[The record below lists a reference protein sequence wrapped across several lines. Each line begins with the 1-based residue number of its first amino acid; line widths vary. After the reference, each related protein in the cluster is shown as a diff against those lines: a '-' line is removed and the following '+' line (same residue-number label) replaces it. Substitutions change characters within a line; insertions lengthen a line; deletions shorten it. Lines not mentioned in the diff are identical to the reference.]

1 MSRDD
6 PQILDALV
14 IGAGFAGLCA
24 AIRLKQAGYDFAV
37 LEQAPSVGGTWWWN
51 TYPGIAC
58 DIPAHFYCFSFA
70 PNPDWSAAYPPGP
83 EIQRYLED
91 VTDRFGLR
99 EAIRFETRVTRC
111 AWEAERKAWRVET
124 GDAETL
130 RARHL
135 VQATGGLHQPNLPD
149 IPGRDGF
156 KGPVLHTARWDHS
169 IDFDGRRVAIVGSAA
184 SAIQLAPA
192 LARAGAQVSLFQ
204 RTANYITERGN
215 HDYGPRAQALFRRF
229 PWLMGLWRGYLRQ
242 RLDTVVYPIVRRAG
256 GFGRFV
262 RGLVLKGMKRRI
274 SDPDLQA
281 ALTPPYAL
289 GCKRML
295 ISDDFYPALENG
307 DVRLVAS
314 GVERIDGDTIVACDG
329 TRVEADI
336 LVFATGYDI
345 GAQLRAL
352 PVAGRNGRLLQD
364 AWSDIAQAHR
374 GTAVAG
380 FPNYWIVTGPNTGV
394 GTTSV
399 IFMIETHVDYIL
411 RAMTQAG
418 SGAIEVKPEAQAT
431 YNASIQSRLA
441 DTVWATGGCDSWYK
455 RPDGRIE
462 TLYPGNAADF
472 RRMLKRVDIS
482 EYDVTPARQRAPV

>member
-6 PQILDALV
+6 PHILDALV
-14 IGAGFAGLCA
+14 IGAGFAGLCS
-24 AIRLKQAGYDFAV
+24 AIRLKQAGYRFAV
-37 LEQAPSVGGTWWWN
+37 LEQAPAVGGTWWWN

-83 EIQRYLED
+83 EIQRYLAD
-91 VTDRFGLR
+91 VTDRYGLR
-99 EAIRFETRVTRC
+99 ETIRFDTRVTQC
-111 AWEAERKAWRVET
+111 VWEADRGCWRVET
-124 GDAETL
+124 DGGKTM

-149 IPGRDGF
+149 IPGRDSF
-156 KGPVLHTARWDHS
+156 PGPVLHTARWDHS
-169 IDFDGRRVAIVGSAA
+169 IDFEGKRVAIVGSAA

-192 LARAGAQVSLFQ
+192 LARDGAEVTLFQ
-204 RTANYITERGN
+204 RTANYINPRGN
-215 HDYGPRAQALFRRF
+215 HAYSEAMRTQFRRF
-229 PWLMGLWRGYLRQ
+229 PWLMQAWRGYLRQ
-242 RLDTVVYPIVRRAG
+242 RLDTLIYPIVRRAG

-262 RGLVLKGMKRRI
+262 RGRVLKGMRRRI
-274 SDPDLQA
+274 SDPDMQA

-295 ISDDFYPALENG
+295 ISDDFYPALGRG

-314 GVERIDGDTIVACDG
+314 GVDRIEGPTIIASDG

-352 PVAGRNGRLLQD
+352 PVTGREGRVLQD
-364 AWSDIAQAHR
+364 EWDDIAEAHR

-411 RAMTQAG
+411 RAMARAG
-418 SGAIEVKPEAQAT
+418 SGTIEVRPEAQAA
-431 YNASIQSRLA
+431 YNAEIQSRLS

-472 RRMLKRVDIS
+472 CRMLKRVRVE
-482 EYDVTPARQRAPV
+482 EYDLKPVKQTA

>member
-14 IGAGFAGLCA
+14 IGAGFAGLCS
-24 AIRLKQAGYDFAV
+24 AIRLKQAGYRFAV
-37 LEQAPSVGGTWWWN
+37 LEQAPAVGGTWWWN

-83 EIQRYLED
+83 EIQRYLEG

-99 EAIRFETRVTRC
+99 EMIRFGTRVTHC
-111 AWEAERKAWRVET
+111 VWEAERGCWRVET
-124 GDAETL
+124 DGGKAM
-130 RARHL
+130 RALHL

-149 IPGRDGF
+149 IPGREGF
-156 KGPVLHTARWDHS
+156 PGPVLHTARWDHS
-169 IDFDGRRVAIVGSAA
+169 IDFKGKRVAIVGSAA

-192 LARAGAQVSLFQ
+192 LARDGADVTLFQ
-204 RTANYITERGN
+204 RTANYINPRGN
-215 HDYGPRAQALFRRF
+215 HAYSEAMRTQFRRF
-229 PWLMGLWRGYLRQ
+229 PFLMQAWRGFLRQ
-242 RLDTVVYPIVRRAG
+242 RLDTLIYPIVRRAG

-262 RGLVLKGMKRRI
+262 RGWVLKGMRARI
-274 SDPDLQA
+274 SDPAMQA

-295 ISDDFYPALENG
+295 ISDDFYPALERG

-314 GVERIDGDTIVACDG
+314 GVERFEGHTIIASDG
-329 TRVEADI
+329 TQVEADI

-352 PVAGRNGRLLQD
+352 PVTGRDARVLQD
-364 AWSDIAQAHR
+364 EWDDIAEAHR

-411 RAMTQAG
+411 RAMARAG
-418 SGAIEVKPEAQAT
+418 SGTIEVRPEAQAA
-431 YNASIQSRLA
+431 YNAEIQSQLK

-462 TLYPGNAADF
+462 TLYPGNAAGF
-472 RRMLKRVDIS
+472 RRMLKRVRVE
-482 EYDVTPARQRAPV
+482 EYDLRPVKQTA

>member
-14 IGAGFAGLCA
+14 IGAGFAGLCS
-24 AIRLKQAGYDFAV
+24 AIRLKQAGYRFAV
-37 LEQAPSVGGTWWWN
+37 LEQAPAVGGTWWWN

-99 EAIRFETRVTRC
+99 ASIRFGTRVTQC
-111 AWEAERKAWRVET
+111 AWESDRGCWRIET
-124 GDAETL
+124 GSGEAI

-135 VQATGGLHQPNLPD
+135 VQATGGLHAPNLPD

-156 KGPVLHTARWDHS
+156 PGPRLHTARWDHS
-169 IDFDGRRVAIVGSAA
+169 IDFKGKRVAIVGSAA

-192 LARAGAQVSLFQ
+192 LARDGAEVTLFQ
-204 RTANYITERGN
+204 RTANYINSRGN
-215 HDYGPRAQALFRRF
+215 HAYSARMRGLFRRF
-229 PWLMGLWRGYLRQ
+229 PWLMSAWRGFLRR
-242 RLDTVVYPIVRRAG
+242 RLDAVVYPIVRRAG
-256 GFGRFV
+256 GFGRFA
-262 RGLVLKGMKRRI
+262 RGLVLKGMQARI
-274 SDPDLQA
+274 TDPDLQA

-295 ISDDFYPALENG
+295 ISDDFYPALQRG

-314 GVERIDGDTIVACDG
+314 GVERIEGYTVVAGDG
-329 TRVEADI
+329 TRAEADI

-352 PVAGRNGRLLQD
+352 PVTGRDGRVLQD
-364 AWSDIAQAHR
+364 AWSEIAEAHR

-411 RAMTQAG
+411 RAMARAG
-418 SGAIEVKPEAQAT
+418 SGTIEVRPEAQAA
-431 YNASIQSRLA
+431 YNADIQSRLS

-472 RRMLKRVDIS
+472 RRMLKRVRNE
-482 EYDVTPARQRAPV
+482 EYVLTPGRVTA

>member
-14 IGAGFAGLCA
+14 IGAGFAGLCS
-24 AIRLKQAGYDFAV
+24 AIRLKQAGYRFAV
-37 LEQAPSVGGTWWWN
+37 LEQAPAVGGTWWWN

-91 VTDRFGLR
+91 VTDRYGLR
-99 EAIRFETRVTRC
+99 DTIRFDTRVTQC
-111 AWEAERKAWRVET
+111 VWEAERGCWRVEIEDGT
-124 GDAETL
+124 AV

-156 KGPVLHTARWDHS
+156 PGPVLHTARWDHS
-169 IDFDGRRVAIVGSAA
+169 IDFTGKRVAIVGSAA

-192 LARAGAQVSLFQ
+192 LARDGADVTLFQ
-204 RTANYITERGN
+204 RTANYINPRGN
-215 HDYGPRAQALFRRF
+215 HAYSEALRMQFRRF
-229 PWLMGLWRGYLRQ
+229 PWLMRAWRSFLHR
-242 RLDTVVYPIVRRAG
+242 RLDTIVYPIVRRAG

-262 RGLVLKGMKRRI
+262 RGRVLKGMRARI
-274 SDPDLQA
+274 SDPQMQA

-295 ISDDFYPALENG
+295 ISDDFYPALERG

-314 GVERIDGDTIVACDG
+314 GVDRIEGSQAIASDG
-329 TRVEADI
+329 TQVEADI

-352 PVAGRNGRLLQD
+352 PVTGRDGRGLQQEWD
-364 AWSDIAQAHR
+364 DIAEAHR

-411 RAMTQAG
+411 RAMARAG
-418 SGAIEVKPEAQAT
+418 SGTIEVRPEAQAA
-431 YNASIQSRLA
+431 YNADIQSLLSE
-441 DTVWATGGCDSWYK
+441 TVWATGGCDSWYK

-472 RRMLKRVDIS
+472 RRMLKRVRVE
-482 EYDVTPARQRAPV
+482 EYDLKPAKQTA